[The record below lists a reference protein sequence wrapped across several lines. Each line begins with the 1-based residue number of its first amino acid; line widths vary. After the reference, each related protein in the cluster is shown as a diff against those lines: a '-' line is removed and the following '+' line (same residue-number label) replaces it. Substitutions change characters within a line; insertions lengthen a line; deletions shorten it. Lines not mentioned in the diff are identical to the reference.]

1 MRIDWPEAAVA
12 APVSSAAAA
21 PTATCPAEERVKPA
35 SAPARVTGWRHVF
48 AAASYSLGGLERLW
62 NETAFRHEVVIGGLL
77 LPLYIALGARP
88 VEIMIYAMLFAV
100 LIAVEALNTAIE
112 VIVDRISPE
121 WSDAARQ
128 AKDLGSLAVMCL
140 LVAHGLLVFWVIFG

>member
-1 MRIDWPEAAVA
+1 MSKDRPDTH
-12 APVSSAAAA
+12 VSSAV
-21 PTATCPAEERVKPA
+21 PDVDPATPSSVTTDPVTPAL
-35 SAPARVTGWRHVF
+35 APARVTGWRHLF

-77 LPLYIALGARP
+77 LPVYIALGAQP
-88 VEIMIYAMLFAV
+88 MEIMIYAILFAV

-140 LVAHGLLVFWVIFG
+140 LVAHGLLLFWVIFA